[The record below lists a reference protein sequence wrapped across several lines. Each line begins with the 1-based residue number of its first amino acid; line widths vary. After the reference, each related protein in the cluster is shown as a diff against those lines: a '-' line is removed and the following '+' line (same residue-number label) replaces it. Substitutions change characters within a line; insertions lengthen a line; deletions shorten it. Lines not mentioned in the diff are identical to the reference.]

1 MVSSLLWREMLFS
14 FSEAYPTFAA
24 GACPGTS
31 EAADFF
37 SGIISLVPPALG
49 PELFECSVTVE
60 TLLSSTF
67 YKEVLPTN
75 EAWPT

>member
-1 MVSSLLWREMLFS
+1 MLFS
-14 FSEAYPTFAA
+14 LSEASPTFAA
-24 GACPGTS
+24 GACSGTT

-37 SGIISLVPPALG
+37 SGIVSLALPALA

-60 TLLSSTF
+60 MLLSSTF
-67 YKEVLPTN
+67 YKEVLPTK